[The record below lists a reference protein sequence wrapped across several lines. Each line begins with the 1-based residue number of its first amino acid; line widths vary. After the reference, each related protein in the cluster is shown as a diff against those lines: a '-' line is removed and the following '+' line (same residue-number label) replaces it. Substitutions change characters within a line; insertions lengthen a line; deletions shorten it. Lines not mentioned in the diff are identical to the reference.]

1 MNRLTRIARSSRRC
15 PPTGLHRVNTGPHHS
30 GPFNPARQD
39 RDWELAI
46 NGDITEKQHELVS
59 SLIDAPRSSR
69 GTLYFDSGGG
79 SVYVGLALASV
90 IRLRGLQPV
99 AVVTGEC
106 SSAALLPFAACQ
118 TRLVTPHSTMLFHPM
133 RWTSEEDVRLEEAA
147 EWTRHFK
154 VLEKNAD
161 QLLAQLF
168 DYPEEKLTEWIR
180 PGRFVTG
187 QELVDAGLAH
197 MVDLFSGDL
206 WSQTSANSSTG

>member
-1 MNRLTRIARSSRRC
+1 MKRPLRIFRSSRKR
-15 PPTGLHRVNTGPHHS
+15 PPKHLHKVSTGPHHS
-30 GPFNPARQD
+30 GPFNPPRQD
-39 RDWELAI
+39 QDWELAI

-59 SLIDAPRSSR
+59 SLIDAPRGSR

-106 SSAALLPFAACQ
+106 SSAALLPFAACP

-154 VLEKNAD
+154 ILEQSTD
-161 QLLAQLF
+161 SLLAQLF
-168 DYPEEKLTEWIR
+168 DYPEEKLTDWIR

-187 QELVDAGLAH
+187 QELADAGLAR

-206 WSQTSANSSTG
+206 WSQMSTGTSSS

>member
-1 MNRLTRIARSSRRC
+1 MNRPTRITRSGRLRI
-15 PPTGLHRVNTGPHHS
+15 PKGLHKVNSSPHHS
-30 GPFNPARQD
+30 GPFNRDRQD
-39 RDWELAI
+39 QDWELAI
-46 NGDITEKQHELVS
+46 NGDITDKQQELVS
-59 SLIDAPRSSR
+59 SLIDAPRGSR

-79 SVYVGLALASV
+79 SVYVGLALATV

-106 SSAALLPFAACQ
+106 SSAALLPFAACR

-133 RWTSEEDVRLEEAA
+133 RWTSEEDVRMEEAA

-154 VLEKNAD
+154 VLEKNTD
-161 QLLAQLF
+161 KLLAQLF

-187 QELVDAGLAH
+187 QELADAGLARV
-197 MVDLFSGDL
+197 VDLFSGDL
-206 WSQTSANSSTG
+206 WSQTAETISNG

>member
-1 MNRLTRIARSSRRC
+1 
-15 PPTGLHRVNTGPHHS
+15 
-30 GPFNPARQD
+30 
-39 RDWELAI
+39 
-46 NGDITEKQHELVS
+46 
-59 SLIDAPRSSR
+59 
-69 GTLYFDSGGG
+69 
-79 SVYVGLALASV
+79 
-90 IRLRGLQPV
+90 
-99 AVVTGEC
+99 
-106 SSAALLPFAACQ
+106 
-118 TRLVTPHSTMLFHPM
+118 M